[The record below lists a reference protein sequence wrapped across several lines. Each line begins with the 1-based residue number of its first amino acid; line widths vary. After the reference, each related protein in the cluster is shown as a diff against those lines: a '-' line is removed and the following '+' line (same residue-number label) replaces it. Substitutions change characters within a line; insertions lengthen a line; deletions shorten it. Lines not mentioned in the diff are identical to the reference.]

1 MQDFTHLKFGSAT
14 FYFFLN
20 LSHTGVLCP
29 LPRGPRLE
37 KDEKTGHKT
46 NESKI
51 NNNNKQQQQTTNNNN
66 KDEKDA
72 GILSRLTLAE
82 INLFEKSISSWPRYF

>member
-1 MQDFTHLKFGSAT
+1 M
-14 FYFFLN
+14 
-20 LSHTGVLCP
+20 VLCP

-66 KDEKDA
+66 NSNKQQRRKRRRHPFK
-72 GILSRLTLAE
+72 INTSRNQFIRKIYFFLAS
-82 INLFEKSISSWPRYF
+82 LFLKIKKKLKNKKQMNVKIS